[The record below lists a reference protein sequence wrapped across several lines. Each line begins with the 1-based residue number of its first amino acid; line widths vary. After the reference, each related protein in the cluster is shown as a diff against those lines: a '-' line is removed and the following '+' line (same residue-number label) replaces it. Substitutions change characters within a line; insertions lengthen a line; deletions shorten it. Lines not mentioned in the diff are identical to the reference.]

1 MIYEAS
7 GWPLIYEASGWPLIY
22 EASGWPLI
30 YEASGWPPFSLWVVF
45 ALSSS
50 EKTGECVESFQP
62 VGGCSLMRLVGGRL
76 LGGLQFYVVSLLL
89 AVHYLFL
96 AGGGSL

>member
-1 MIYEAS
+1 MRPVGGHSLVY
-7 GWPLIYEASGWPLIY
+7 GW
-22 EASGWPLI
+22 
-30 YEASGWPPFSLWVVF
+30 FSLCHLVRRPG
-45 ALSSS
+45 SR
-50 EKTGECVESFQP
+50 VESFQP
-62 VGGCSLMRLVGGRL
+62 VGGCSLMRLVGGRR